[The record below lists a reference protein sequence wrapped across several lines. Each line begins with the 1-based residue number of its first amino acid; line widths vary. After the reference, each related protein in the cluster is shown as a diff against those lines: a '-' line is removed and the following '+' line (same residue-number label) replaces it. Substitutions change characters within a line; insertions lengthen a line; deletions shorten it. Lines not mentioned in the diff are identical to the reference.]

1 MIKIQLGF
9 SALGL
14 EDLHHDLLL
23 LDEEGADDL
32 LPDGLV
38 AQDSSVSPKDGL
50 LASGQTSLL
59 LVPGNIETFK
69 LRNKQPIISYVAGLT
84 PFSFRPVMGHLGTE
98 GLFFRYWNTSFPP
111 GVLTFLTL
119 LDLVL

>member
-38 AQDSSVSPKDGL
+38 AQHSTIGPVHGL
-50 LASGQTSLL
+50 QALRQAGLL
-59 LVPGNIETFK
+59 LVAVKRFYKMFLNVC
-69 LRNKQPIISYVAGLT
+69 LDSLT
-84 PFSFRPVMGHLGTE
+84 
-98 GLFFRYWNTSFPP
+98 
-111 GVLTFLTL
+111 
-119 LDLVL
+119 